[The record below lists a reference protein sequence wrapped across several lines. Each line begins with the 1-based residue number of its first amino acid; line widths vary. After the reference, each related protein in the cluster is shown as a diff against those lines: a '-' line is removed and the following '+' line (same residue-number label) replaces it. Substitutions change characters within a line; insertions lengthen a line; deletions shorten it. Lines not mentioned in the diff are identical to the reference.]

1 MTQKFA
7 CLAAAFAC
15 AALSSPVFAT
25 TSASASL
32 DTFSFT
38 LVDLQFDFNSPSF
51 GWIADNSLPQ
61 FVITRA
67 QNGNFADGQYT
78 VDRSALF
85 SPVST
90 SATLS
95 NDLAHANAVVGG
107 DGNFENYSLN
117 VSGDVTGTADATN
130 EFGAAAYMDYGLH
143 YALGNFVLGPQTQV
157 TFSALSSVALSADF
171 AAGGYADAGAYLYV
185 AYGDQSFSDVVSAC
199 SEPGNLETN
208 PTACGIV
215 GHELSST
222 RLLSISLSNPTN
234 SPIVGRFYAGASAH
248 GVAMASAVPEP
259 ASYSL
264 FASGLALVGLALRRR
279 RRTGDSPSLSA

>member
-7 CLAAAFAC
+7 SLAAALVC

-51 GWIADNSLPQ
+51 GWIADDSQPQ

-67 QNGNFADGQYT
+67 ENGNFADGEYT
-78 VDRSALF
+78 VGRSGLF

-95 NDLAHANAVVGG
+95 NGLAHANAVVGG

-117 VSGDVTGTADATN
+117 VSGDVTGAADVTN
-130 EFGAAAYMDYGLH
+130 EFGTAAYMDYGLH

-157 TFSALSSVALSADF
+157 TFNALSSVSLNADF
-171 AAGGYADAGAYLYV
+171 AAGGYADAGTSLYV
-185 AYGDQSFSDVVSAC
+185 TYGDQSFSDGVSAC
-199 SEPGNLETN
+199 SEPANPETN
-208 PTACGIV
+208 PAGCDLV
-215 GHELSST
+215 GHELSSS
-222 RLLSISLSNPTN
+222 RLLTVSLSNPTN
-234 SPIVGRFYAGASAH
+234 APIIGRFYAGASAH

-259 ASYSL
+259 ASYGL
-264 FASGLALVGLALRRR
+264 FVSGLTVLGLALRRR
-279 RRTGDSPSLSA
+279 RGTENSARQI